1 MKGKLILQDGSIF
14 EGNLLGDTNALAVGE
29 VVFNTSMTGYQ
40 EVLTDPSYYGQVV
53 VMTYP
58 LIGNYGINA
67 FDDQSKKIQVKGF
80 VVREISDF
88 YSNWE
93 SDLSLDEFLKKE
105 NIVVLEGVDTRAI
118 TQLIRNK
125 SAMNGKI
132 IKASDDMDKTIK
144 EINKYSN
151 DKPVY
156 EVTTKENYVVQG
168 LKKNGIK
175 VAVIDFG
182 IKENILKNIKLRV
195 QELKVFNAGFKPEE
209 IIEYNPTGL
218 FLSNGPG
225 DPDTLTEIIKNL
237 KAVIE
242 KYPTFG
248 ICLGHQLIAL
258 IYGLETKKMTFG
270 HRGANHPVINKKTN
284 KVFISSQNHGYEV
297 IGKSDAVEVI
307 YENVND
313 KTIEGLAVK
322 GKNIFS
328 VQFHPEASPGPHD
341 TLFLFDEFIKM
352 MEVK

>member
-1 MKGKLILQDGSIF
+1 MKGKLILEDGSIF
-14 EGNLLGDTNALAVGE
+14 EGNLLGDTNALKVGE

-40 EVLTDPSYYGQVV
+40 EVLTDPSYYGQIV

-58 LIGNYGINA
+58 LIGNYGVNL
-67 FDDQSKKIQVKGF
+67 FDDQSKKVQVKGF
-80 VVREISDF
+80 IVREISDF

-105 NIVVLEGVDTRAI
+105 KIVILEGVDTRAI
-118 TQLIRNK
+118 TQVIRNK
-125 SAMNGKI
+125 KAMNGKI
-132 IKASDDMDKTIK
+132 IKADDNMNETVE
-144 EINKYSN
+144 EINNYTNKQ
-151 DKPVY
+151 PVY
-156 EVTTKENYVVQG
+156 QVTTKKDYVVQG
-168 LKKNGIK
+168 LKRNGIK
-175 VAVIDFG
+175 VAIIDFG

-195 QELKVFNAGFKPEE
+195 QEMKIFNAGFKPED
-209 IIEYNPTGL
+209 IVEYNPTGL

-225 DPDTLTEIIKNL
+225 DPETLTDIINNL
-237 KAVIE
+237 KCVIE

-258 IYGLETKKMTFG
+258 IYGLETRKMKFG

-297 IGKSDAVEVI
+297 IGKSEAIEVI

-313 KTIEGLAVK
+313 KTIEGIAVK
-322 GKNIFS
+322 NKDIFS

-341 TLFLFDEFIKM
+341 SLFLFDEFIKI

>member
-1 MKGKLILQDGSIF
+1 MKGKLVLQDGSIF
-14 EGNLLGDTNALAVGE
+14 EGNLLGDTEALAVGE

-40 EVLTDPSYYGQVV
+40 EVLTDPSYYGQIV

-58 LIGNYGINA
+58 LIGNYGVNA

-118 TQLIRNK
+118 TKLIRNK
-125 SAMNGKI
+125 SAMSGKI
-132 IKASDDMDKTIK
+132 IKASDEMGSTL
-144 EINKYSN
+144 EAINKYTN
-151 DKPVY
+151 KKPVY
-156 EVTTKENYVVQG
+156 QVTTKENYVVQG
-168 LKKNGIK
+168 LKKNGLK

-195 QELKVFNAGFKPEE
+195 QEMKIFKADFTPEE
-209 IIEYNPTGL
+209 IIAYNPTGL

-225 DPDTLTEIIKNL
+225 DPETLTEIIKNL

-258 IYGLETKKMTFG
+258 IYGLGTKKMTFG
-270 HRGANHPVINKKTN
+270 HRGANHPVINKETN

-297 IGKSDAVEVI
+297 VGESDAVEVL

-313 KTIEGLAVK
+313 KTIEGLTVK
-322 GKNIFS
+322 GKDIFS

-341 TLFLFDEFIKM
+341 TLFLFDEFIKL